1 MFGPD
6 ARLKRENN
14 LSGLEGMQ
22 CSVYVSGRDARV
34 FYSMYG
40 YIGNGYDPWDNPRT
54 SEGAV
59 RSTFVFEDVENGHG
73 DSRMSRSGDSGTTV
87 FTCGNHYF
95 LAAVYNDGLVRGA
108 VRPNLVNLTESVLPW
123 LCGGEPM
130 PGLGRTMEEMT
141 PPWSVP
147 TSSAEP
153 SAPAAPA
160 T

>member
-1 MFGPD
+1 MFGAD
-6 ARLKRENN
+6 ARLKRESN

-40 YIGNGYDPWDNPRT
+40 YIGNGYDPWDNPGT

-59 RSTFVFEDVENGHG
+59 RSTFVFESVENGHG
-73 DSRMSRSGDSGTTV
+73 EAHFDRSGTSGTTV
-87 FTCGNHYF
+87 FTCGNHFF